1 MIAFHNSITQLTV
14 KRYLAPYFYSFR
26 GQVLPG
32 GLKSVHLWSGAVAS
46 DEIWFLL
53 GLQKLSEM
61 ILETCRSFMDQ
72 NE

>member
-1 MIAFHNSITQLTV
+1 MIAFHNLITQLTV

-26 GQVLPG
+26 WQVLPG